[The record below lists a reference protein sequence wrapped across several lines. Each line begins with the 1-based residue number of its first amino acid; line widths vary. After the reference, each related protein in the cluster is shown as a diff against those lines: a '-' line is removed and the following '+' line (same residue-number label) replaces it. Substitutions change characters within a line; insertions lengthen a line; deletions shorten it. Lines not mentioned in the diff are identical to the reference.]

1 MVSIQVRLTLL
12 FVVIV
17 TLVLGIS
24 GSYTQYTL
32 SKELESGSARLRSGV
47 LTRLQT
53 SLPSALWDLD
63 KSKVDS
69 IVAAEMLPPELVGIR
84 VYDASVGLFAGEVRD
99 ASGTLVPLDADVA
112 IGGTPVEAP
121 LVFRDA
127 VAAASGGKPVI
138 VGKVIVNFSREQI
151 DAALRGE
158 VRRKVVEVLLLD
170 IILVG
175 ALALSLRIVFGPLK
189 QLRDGLFDLA
199 TRGSDDVEELP
210 ENRRDE
216 LGDVIRGFNAVQR
229 KLKSI
234 IEGSRQAEE
243 MARRSQQETA
253 QAMDEL
259 RRAQESL
266 LQSERLASL
275 GSLVAGVAHEINTP
289 VGIALTSASV
299 LKEATDAISVAVA
312 GGGVRKTDIVRYLET
327 AGESARLI
335 MNNAYRAAHLIHS
348 FKQIAVDQV
357 SEARRLFELRDYIGE
372 VISSLQP
379 TLKKTRIVIDIDCP
393 PDIILDSYPGALAQ
407 ESAAA
412 SAATLDFQVPAGDLA
427 AALRQVASQSR
438 VILSFTPEQ
447 TRGKTSPGLAGR
459 HDVLAA
465 LNGVLR
471 GTGLKAERSANGS
484 YVLRP
489 ADAAAG
495 GEALSMMPEVSVK
508 AQQDATEGSG
518 AYVSP
523 LPIATATPLGLSVR
537 ETPQSVS
544 VITQQRMQDQGLNTI
559 AQVMEIGRAY
569 V

>member
-12 FVVIV
+12 FIVIV

-32 SKELESGSARLRSGV
+32 SKELEAGSVRLRTGV

-63 KSKVDS
+63 KAKVDS

-84 VYDASVGLFAGEVRD
+84 VYDASVGLFAGELRD
-99 ASGTLVPLDADVA
+99 ADGVLVPLAKDAA
-112 IGGTPVEAP
+112 IGGTAIEAP

-127 VAAASGGKPVI
+127 MAAASGATPVI

-151 DAALRGE
+151 DAALRSE
-158 VRRKVVEVLLLD
+158 IRRKVLEVLLLD
-170 IILVG
+170 VILVA
-175 ALALSLRIVFGPLK
+175 ALGMSLRIVFGPLR

-199 TRGSDDVEELP
+199 TRGTDEVEELP
-210 ENRRDE
+210 ESRRDE

-234 IEGSRQAEE
+234 IERIRHAEDA
-243 MARRSQQETA
+243 ARRSQQETA

-299 LKEATDAISVAVA
+299 LKEATDAIGAAVA
-312 GGGVRKTDIVRYLET
+312 GGGVKKTDIVRYLET

-357 SEARRLFELRDYIGE
+357 SEARRAFELRDYIVE
-372 VISSLQP
+372 VVASLQP
-379 TLKKTRIVIDIDCP
+379 TLKKTRSEVIIDCP
-393 PDIILDSYPGALAQ
+393 SGIEFDSYPGALAQ
-407 ESAAA
+407 VRTNLVLNCVEHAFDAETAGTIHIGVRCEAESMGDAKAGA
-412 SAATLDFQVPAGDLA
+412 KAEYLIMQVRDNGRGIAPELLD
-427 AALRQVASQSR
+427 R
-438 VILSFTPEQ
+438 VFDPFVT
-447 TRGKTSPGLAGR
+447 TRRGQG
-459 HDVLAA
+459 
-465 LNGVLR
+465 
-471 GTGLKAERSANGS
+471 GTGLGLNIVFNLITRQFGGTITVTSTPGQGATFL
-484 YVLRP
+484 LR
-489 ADAAAG
+489 
-495 GEALSMMPEVSVK
+495 
-508 AQQDATEGSG
+508 
-518 AYVSP
+518 
-523 LPIATATPLGLSVR
+523 LPRVTPLADSRGDGHGDR
-537 ETPQSVS
+537 TE
-544 VITQQRMQDQGLNTI
+544 
-559 AQVMEIGRAY
+559 
-569 V
+569 

>member
-99 ASGTLVPLDADVA
+99 AAGTLVPLTADVA
-112 IGGTPVEAP
+112 MGGTPVEAP

-127 VAAASGGKPVI
+127 VAAATGGKPVI
-138 VGKVIVNFSREQI
+138 VGKVIVNFSRAQI

-158 VRRKVVEVLLLD
+158 VRRKVLEVLLLD

-199 TRGSDDVEELP
+199 TRGSDEVEELP

-234 IEGSRQAEE
+234 IEGSREAED
-243 MARRSQQETA
+243 MARRSQQATA

-299 LKEATDAISVAVA
+299 LKEATDEISAAVA
-312 GGGVRKTDIVRYLET
+312 GGSVKKTDIVRYLET

-379 TLKKTRIVIDIDCP
+379 TLKKTRIRIDIDCP
-393 PDIILDSYPGALAQ
+393 PGIMLDSYPGALAQ
-407 ESAAA
+407 VLTNLVLNCVEHAFDADTDGHIHIGVHGDNDWIAMQVRDNGRGIAPDMLDRVFDPFVTTRRGQGGTGLGLNIVFNLIAKQFGGTITVSSTLGQGATFLLRLPKVTPLPEGAA
-412 SAATLDFQVPAGDLA
+412 SVPAGQA
-427 AALRQVASQSR
+427 
-438 VILSFTPEQ
+438 
-447 TRGKTSPGLAGR
+447 
-459 HDVLAA
+459 
-465 LNGVLR
+465 
-471 GTGLKAERSANGS
+471 
-484 YVLRP
+484 
-489 ADAAAG
+489 
-495 GEALSMMPEVSVK
+495 
-508 AQQDATEGSG
+508 
-518 AYVSP
+518 
-523 LPIATATPLGLSVR
+523 
-537 ETPQSVS
+537 
-544 VITQQRMQDQGLNTI
+544 
-559 AQVMEIGRAY
+559 
-569 V
+569 

>member
-12 FVVIV
+12 FIVIV

-32 SKELESGSARLRSGV
+32 SKELEAGSVRLRTGV

-63 KSKVDS
+63 KAKVDS

-84 VYDASVGLFAGEVRD
+84 VYDASVGLFAGEMRD
-99 ASGTLVPLDADVA
+99 ADGVLVPLAKDVA
-112 IGGTPVEAP
+112 IGGTAIEAP

-127 VAAASGGKPVI
+127 MAAASGATPVI
-138 VGKVIVNFSREQI
+138 VGKVIVNFSRAQI
-151 DAALRGE
+151 DAALRSE
-158 VRRKVVEVLLLD
+158 IRRKVLEVLLLD
-170 IILVG
+170 VILVA
-175 ALALSLRIVFGPLK
+175 ALGMSLRIVFGPLR

-199 TRGSDDVEELP
+199 TRGTDEVEELP
-210 ENRRDE
+210 ESRRDE

-234 IEGSRQAEE
+234 IERIRHAEDA
-243 MARRSQQETA
+243 ARRSQQETA

-299 LKEATDAISVAVA
+299 LKEATDAIGAAVA
-312 GGGVRKTDIVRYLET
+312 GGGVKKTDIVRYLET

-357 SEARRLFELRDYIGE
+357 SEARRAFELRDYIVE
-372 VISSLQP
+372 VVASLQP
-379 TLKKTRIVIDIDCP
+379 TLKKTRSEVIIDCP
-393 PDIILDSYPGALAQ
+393 PGIEFDSYPGALAQ
-407 ESAAA
+407 VLTNLVLNCVEHAFDSETAGTIHIGVRCETDGMADA
-412 SAATLDFQVPAGDLA
+412 KAGWLNMQVRDNGRGIAPDMID
-427 AALRQVASQSR
+427 R
-438 VILSFTPEQ
+438 VFDPFVT
-447 TRGKTSPGLAGR
+447 TRRGQG
-459 HDVLAA
+459 
-465 LNGVLR
+465 
-471 GTGLKAERSANGS
+471 GTGLGLNIVFNLITRQFGGTITVTSTPGQGATFL
-484 YVLRP
+484 LR
-489 ADAAAG
+489 
-495 GEALSMMPEVSVK
+495 
-508 AQQDATEGSG
+508 
-518 AYVSP
+518 
-523 LPIATATPLGLSVR
+523 LPRVTPLADSKGDGHGDR
-537 ETPQSVS
+537 
-544 VITQQRMQDQGLNTI
+544 TQ
-559 AQVMEIGRAY
+559 
-569 V
+569 